1 MTAKIYR
8 GLISLLL
15 LFTIGKVASIIEP
28 DETVLAATKE
38 DFISENQEKVVQ
50 VDGPDWGEQIVSE
63 ETFGKDFS
71 DNDTNE
77 TIAEIVDK
85 NSSVEDKE
93 EITLTTQDDKEE
105 IIIDEEIVKEK
116 EIAEETIEV
125 FQKLETQQVEN
136 KIQPMAMYINKQ
148 IIFYE
153 NGGEVYGQSIIDND
167 YNIVSTWGGASV
179 QSGNDGLTTHF
190 IGHNP
195 GIFSV
200 LFGLSIGS
208 EVGVTDG
215 NARLTTYQV
224 IDIWVVDNS
233 GYDVQTVEDTW
244 DRITSPY
251 QGEAIVLQT
260 CIDDYTNLI
269 LFAIN

>member
-1 MTAKIYR
+1 
-8 GLISLLL
+8 
-15 LFTIGKVASIIEP
+15 
-28 DETVLAATKE
+28 
-38 DFISENQEKVVQ
+38 
-50 VDGPDWGEQIVSE
+50 
-63 ETFGKDFS
+63 
-71 DNDTNE
+71 
-77 TIAEIVDK
+77 
-85 NSSVEDKE
+85 
-93 EITLTTQDDKEE
+93 
-105 IIIDEEIVKEK
+105 
-116 EIAEETIEV
+116 
-125 FQKLETQQVEN
+125 
-136 KIQPMAMYINKQ
+136 MAMYINNQ
-148 IIFYE
+148 TIFYE

-167 YNIVSTWGGASV
+167 YNMVSTWGGASV
-179 QSGNDGLTTHF
+179 QNGDDGLTTHF

-215 NARLTTYQV
+215 NARLTTYHV
-224 IDIWVVDNS
+224 VDIWVVDNS

>member
-28 DETVLAATKE
+28 DDTVLAATKE
-38 DFISENQEKVVQ
+38 EVLVENQEEVVQ
-50 VDGPDWGEQIVSE
+50 VDGPNCGEQIVSE
-63 ETFGKDFS
+63 ETLGKDDS
-71 DNDTNE
+71 DE
-77 TIAEIVDK
+77 TTAEIVDK
-85 NSSVEDKE
+85 NSSVESTEK
-93 EITLTTQDDKEE
+93 IALTTQDDIEE
-105 IIIDEEIVKEK
+105 VIIDQEIVKEEVMVEESV
-116 EIAEETIEV
+116 EISQE
-125 FQKLETQQVEN
+125 FETQQVEN
-136 KIQPMAMYINKQ
+136 KIQPMAMYINNQ
-148 IIFYE
+148 TIFYE

-167 YNIVSTWGGASV
+167 YNMVSTWGGASV
-179 QSGNDGLTTHF
+179 QNGDDGLTTHF

-215 NARLTTYQV
+215 NARLTTYHV
-224 IDIWVVDNS
+224 VDIWVVDNS
-233 GYDVQTVEDTW
+233 GYEVQTGEDTW